1 MHRQLKLKTAALLT
15 ILSVF
20 LTFGMGEDSALA
32 AQSVRLTHAEAQLE
46 AAEAKLDTDR
56 LAAIVKG
63 TARISGCDKLS
74 LLEKPACYRDFAQK
88 ALKVGA
94 GVGMFAYGVHYL
106 HKDTVEHFGTVK
118 KEAAG
123 LQKLR
128 EAFKEDPTKIADP
141 EYRKQVE
148 DRIRATAAGAQKD
161 IDKLIKDVLETIET
175 ILVIIEMTLLLIRL
189 TLGLAQLV
197 GDPKFQAAVKSVK
210 DNLDG
215 IGKALDQ
222 MNAGFAQMNRALGD
236 MNDAVDDI
244 NKSLGGLNQSINKAN
259 KGMDTLNEGIGQ
271 ANKAVDDMNKVVPG
285 IKKAAEKLREVPAF
299 EFDFSNV
306 GETWSDGSSGLDSEE
321 QQRRMSVILGLMPGI
336 GDGKGIVEA
345 ITGKD
350 MMTGEHVDG
359 FDRALG
365 SLAVLRWLKLGG
377 KLIPDDIAKARK
389 SDVVFEC
396 NSFPAGTPVL
406 LADGTHKPIEDVRP
420 GDEVLATDPGGEFA
434 ELTRPR
440 PVMSTPYTSEYTDK
454 TFVRLSVAGADG
466 DVSDLTSTEQ
476 HRYWLP
482 DRQAWVPAGELR
494 AGDRLHTAE
503 GTEATVTGTERS
515 AGRQATYDLDVSGI
529 DSYYVRVGAQDV
541 LVHNCTDL
549 ARAERMFP
557 GVAHTLDEHV
567 NVDRQKMEALAKA
580 KTRRMGRPTPNS
592 RWKSADLAQKAV
604 DQLVDQ
610 NKDRIT
616 KFVQDAGKPGKPQ
629 QLTLQGTYGTGSLG
643 DSMDHLGNYSPT
655 TSNGFKVIL
664 AAKKGHKPGGFYVLT
679 AYPL

>member
-32 AQSVRLTHAEAQLE
+32 AQSVRLTHAEEQLE

-88 ALKVGA
+88 ALKVGV

-306 GETWSDGSSGLDSEE
+306 GKTWSDGSSGLDSEE
-321 QQRRMSVILGLMPGI
+321 QQRRMSIILGLMPGI

-389 SDVVFEC
+389 TDVVFEC

-503 GTEATVTGTERS
+503 GTEATVTATERS
-515 AGRQATYDLDVSGI
+515 DGRQATYDLDVSGI
-529 DSYYVRVGAQDV
+529 DSYYVRVGDQDV

-557 GVAHTLDEHV
+557 GIAHTLDEHV

-580 KTRRMGRPTPNS
+580 KTRRIGRPTSNS

-604 DQLVDQ
+604 NQLVDQ

-655 TSNGFKVIL
+655 TSNSFKVIL
-664 AAKKGHKPGGFYVLT
+664 AAKKGHKPGGFYILT